1 MRLSSSIVPVLRT
14 EHALV
19 IHHPSVKDWACVYYL
34 VLRKTEHALKILV
47 VRRTDHALVMPVVR
61 RTEHALMIPVVRRI
75 EHVLVTSVLRR
86 CGQVSQSDLT
96 DKVPGLS
103 QQINKRG
110 SQCLKDSTQG
120 CALISH
126 LCVCT
131 HRWERTHTRFKHK
144 NECNFK
150 KLRYWTNTLSDY
162 ITSRAPT
169 IQFTMPP
176 CTWYGDFYYC
186 QPWYGMPLATRFHQI
201 MIPASQCLM
210 NVECYNKTQ

>member
-19 IHHPSVKDWACVYYL
+19 IPVLRKTEHVLIIHHPSVKDWACTHYL

-61 RTEHALMIPVVRRI
+61 RTEHALMFPVVRRI
-75 EHVLVTSVLRR
+75 EPVLVTSVLRR

-120 CALISH
+120 CTLTFT
-126 LCVCT
+126 LVCLHTQVRENT
-131 HRWERTHTRFKHK
+131 HVSNTKMDATSK
-144 NECNFK
+144 NCAIEQIPF
-150 KLRYWTNTLSDY
+150 LT
-162 ITSRAPT
+162 
-169 IQFTMPP
+169 
-176 CTWYGDFYYC
+176 
-186 QPWYGMPLATRFHQI
+186 AT
-201 MIPASQCLM
+201 ACLH
-210 NVECYNKTQ
+210 N

>member
-14 EHALV
+14 EHACVILVLRKTEHALV
-19 IHHPSVKDWACVYYL
+19 INHPSVKDWACAYYL

-120 CALISH
+120 CALTFTF
-126 LCVCT
+126 VCLHT
-131 HRWERTHTRFKHK
+131 QVRENTHTFQTQKWMWLQK
-144 NECNFK
+144 IA
-150 KLRYWTNTLSDY
+150 LL
-162 ITSRAPT
+162 
-169 IQFTMPP
+169 
-176 CTWYGDFYYC
+176 
-186 QPWYGMPLATRFHQI
+186 
-201 MIPASQCLM
+201 
-210 NVECYNKTQ
+210 NKYPFWLHN